1 MKIVFFGTPEFA
13 VASLEKLIKHGCEV
27 LAVVTSPDKPA
38 GRGLQMQCSA
48 VKTYCLKQGLTVL
61 QPNNLKD
68 ETFVD
73 ALKKLNADL
82 HIVVAFRMLPEQI
95 WNMPPLGTYNL
106 HASLL
111 PKYRGAAPINWCII
125 NGEIESGVTTF
136 KLQHQIDTGNILLA
150 EKVVVTENMTAGDL
164 HDLLM
169 QVGADLLLKTVRLIE
184 QSLINHSALN
194 FISQQ
199 ENEVSHAP
207 KLYKQHCKIDW
218 SKTTQQIHNHIRGLS
233 PFPGA
238 TCFLNNGDNKP
249 KQFKILSTKLIH
261 EISNNTNGTL
271 ITDNQHY
278 MRVCCSDGLLELTEI
293 QMEGKKRMGI
303 EAFLR
308 GFKLA
313 DGAKFE

>member
-13 VASLEKLIKHGCEV
+13 VASLENLIKHGCEV

-150 EKVVVTENMTAGDL
+150 EKVAVTENMTAGDL

-249 KQFKILSTKLIH
+249 KQFKILSTKIIH

-278 MRVCCSDGLLELTEI
+278 MRVCCSDGLLELAEI

>member
-13 VASLEKLIKHGCEV
+13 VASLENLIKHKYDV
-27 LAVVTSPDKPA
+27 VAVVTSPDKPA

-48 VKTYCLKQGLTVL
+48 VKTYCLAQGLTVL

-68 ETFVD
+68 ESFVA

-95 WNMPPLGTYNL
+95 WNMPPMGTYNL

-125 NGEIESGVTTF
+125 NGDKESGVTTF
-136 KLQHQIDTGNILLA
+136 KLQHQIDTGNILMS
-150 EKVVVTENMTAGDL
+150 EKVALNDNMNAGDL

-169 QVGADLLLKTVRLIE
+169 HTGANLLLRTVQLIE
-184 QSLINHSALN
+184 QSLHNKSELH
-194 FISQQ
+194 FISQK

-207 KLYKQHCKIDW
+207 KLFKEHCKIDW
-218 SKTTQQIHNHIRGLS
+218 SKTTQQIHNLIRGLS

-238 TCFLNNGDNKP
+238 VCNLNNGDNKP
-249 KQFKILSTKLIH
+249 KQFKILSSKIVH
-261 EISNNTNGTL
+261 SNESGTNGTL
-271 ITDNQHY
+271 ITDNQQY
-278 MRVCCSDGLLELTEI
+278 MHVCCADGVLELNEI
-293 QMEGKKRMGI
+293 QMEGKKRMNV

-308 GFKLA
+308 GYKLA
-313 DGAKFE
+313 DCAKLE

>member
-238 TCFLNNGDNKP
+238 ICFLNNGDNKP